1 MADHPHASEIGAG
14 GQTSPLAVRIP
25 ATSQLERFED
35 DRSTRE
41 DRGLYG
47 LTDNPL
53 ATRPLNLLRAQV
65 LKRAAKSG
73 SRLIGVTSAA
83 PGAGKSFV
91 TCNLAAAMSRIA
103 GMQVWLF
110 DFDLRR
116 PSVSSY
122 FGIEV
127 KSGIDAWLRGE
138 TDDLA
143 SVGRRFVD
151 SSLALYPTGRC
162 IEGAGELIAG
172 PRFEALVDSL
182 RRLPDNVIV
191 LFDLPPA
198 FVSDDALTAIGRID
212 GYIHVMEEGI
222 TPSKQAE
229 ELRNLMDP
237 APCVGAV
244 LNRYAGGW
252 TDSYSYAALRKY
264 SQYYNQEE

>member
-1 MADHPHASEIGAG
+1 MADHPHATEIGSGVQASG
-14 GQTSPLAVRIP
+14 PVVRIP
-25 ATSQLERFED
+25 VTAQLERFDD

-41 DRGLYG
+41 ERGLYG

-65 LKRAAKSG
+65 LKRATKSG
-73 SRLIGVTSAA
+73 ARLIGVTSAA

-91 TCNLAAAMSRIA
+91 TCNLAAAMSRIS

-122 FGIEV
+122 FGIDV
-127 KSGIDAWLRGE
+127 KTGIDAWLRGD

-143 SVGRRFVD
+143 SVGRRLGD
-151 SSLALYPTGRC
+151 SGLGLYPTGRC

-172 PRFEALVDSL
+172 PRFQGLVDSL
-182 RRLPDNVIV
+182 RRLPDNVII

-222 TPSKQAE
+222 TPSRQAQ
-229 ELRNLMDP
+229 ELRYLMDP
-237 APCVGAV
+237 APCLGAV